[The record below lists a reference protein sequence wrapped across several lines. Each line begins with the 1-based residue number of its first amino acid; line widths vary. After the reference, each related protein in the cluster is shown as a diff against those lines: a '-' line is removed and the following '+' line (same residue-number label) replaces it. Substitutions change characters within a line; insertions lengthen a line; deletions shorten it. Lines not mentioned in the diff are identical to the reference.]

1 MVADRQDQRLDLGVE
16 PGNMILD
23 TLAYRL
29 ARHCKPVAF
38 LLAHRLQG
46 IQAQHQRAQRLL
58 GRRWRLPGLWL
69 ALMGEVGDQ
78 LCIDL
83 VGLGAHQARSAEG
96 LDLGRIDD
104 TDHHAKS
111 SEIFGN
117 PFPIRARRFHAHPGA
132 AGSVL
137 QQPCVER
144 DESLVVVLDHLVT
157 MLALG

>member
-58 GRRWRLPGLWL
+58 GGRWRLPGL
-69 ALMGEVGDQ
+69 
-78 LCIDL
+78 
-83 VGLGAHQARSAEG
+83 
-96 LDLGRIDD
+96 
-104 TDHHAKS
+104 
-111 SEIFGN
+111 
-117 PFPIRARRFHAHPGA
+117 
-132 AGSVL
+132 
-137 QQPCVER
+137 
-144 DESLVVVLDHLVT
+144 
-157 MLALG
+157 